1 MHDLGQSSMEYAMN
15 EMHAPGAGGSYE
27 TAFAGESPLHE
38 ILGHEA
44 PMHESAE
51 APYHEY
57 HEAPYH
63 ESGEAPF
70 HEYHESGEAPY
81 HEYHES
87 GEAPYHEYH
96 ESGEAPYHEY
106 HESGEAPYHEY
117 HESGEAPFHEYHEAP
132 YHESGEAPYHEY
144 HEAAY
149 QEAATFESGE
159 APFGEMHAM
168 ETGETMPGS
177 WNEALSEDEELALA
191 SEILE
196 IQTED
201 ELNRFLGK
209 LFKRVTRGIGGFI
222 RSPVGQMLGGVLKK
236 IGRVALPLA
245 GKALG
250 TFVGGPFGAVIGGQ
264 LANVAGQ
271 ALGLELQE
279 MSPPEAD
286 FAAARQFVRFAAEM
300 LRRGQI
306 APPGASPGAV
316 VRQAVQ
322 GAAQQLAPGLLSR
335 QLPRLPIRPQ
345 MGRRRGIWVRRGQTI
360 TLYGA

>member
-1 MHDLGQSSMEYAMN
+1 MHDLGPSSMEYAMN
-15 EMHAPGAGGSYE
+15 EMHAPGGGGSYE
-27 TAFAGESPLHE
+27 SAFAGESPLHE

-44 PMHESAE
+44 PYHESG
-51 APYHEY
+51 
-57 HEAPYH
+57 EAPYH
-63 ESGEAPF
+63 ESGEAP
-70 HEYHESGEAPY
+70 
-81 HEYHES
+81 
-87 GEAPYHEYH
+87 
-96 ESGEAPYHEY
+96 
-106 HESGEAPYHEY
+106 Y

-132 YHESGEAPYHEY
+132 YHESGEAPIHEY
-144 HEAAY
+144 HEAPYHESGEAPFHEY
-149 QEAATFESGE
+149 HEAPFHEAGEAPFHEYHEAPYLEAATFESGE
-159 APFGEMHAM
+159 ATFGEMHAM
-168 ETGETMPGS
+168 ETGETMTGS
-177 WNEALSEDEELALA
+177 WNEVLSEDEELALA

-201 ELNRFLGK
+201 ELDQFLGK
-209 LFKRVTRGIGGFI
+209 LFRRVSRGLGSFI

-236 IGRVALPLA
+236 VGRVALPLA